1 MHKGP
6 FGSGVTWRKSFRIL
20 IEAGD
25 IPPEKP
31 TTESRRHGERQRPSA
46 ADLRRSG
53 ADQQRSTTKLSTKK
67 LSATERTEEIAE
79 DEPAGRRGVG
89 VGSGGRMSCFT
100 GFQILKQARV
110 APKALFGTL
119 WTTNGR

>member
-1 MHKGP
+1 MFAQLDGTI
-6 FGSGVTWRKSFRIL
+6 FTNSL
-20 IEAGD
+20 IQ
-25 IPPEKP
+25 K
-31 TTESRRHGERQRPSA
+31 
-46 ADLRRSG
+46 
-53 ADQQRSTTKLSTKK
+53 
-67 LSATERTEEIAE
+67 EE
-79 DEPAGRRGVG
+79 VG